1 MKESQNPFLPAQRVA
16 GDDDDE
22 RILPL
27 INIVF
32 LLLIFFMIAGSLQQ
46 AEPFAI
52 QPPEADAPA
61 AEERLIVIHLG
72 ADGRLAVGSR
82 ETGPKTL
89 GAALRAG
96 TGDIPE
102 RVQVKADAQVEAAA
116 LVALMGTLR
125 EAGVQRIHLLTQA
138 RAH

>member
-1 MKESQNPFLPAQRVA
+1 MKESQNPFLPAQRSA

-52 QPPEADAPA
+52 QPPEADAPE
-61 AEERLIVIHLG
+61 AEERLTVIHLG

-82 ETGPKTL
+82 ETGPETL
-89 GAALRAG
+89 GAALQAG

-125 EAGVQRIHLLTQA
+125 ETGVQRIHLLTLE